1 MYNHT
6 LLSLELFSVVMP
18 LTSAFVHFQL
28 TSKFNKS
35 LHSKYYL
42 FPTLEIKKTKII
54 TLDNKTNAFDF
65 FSH

>member
-28 TSKFNKS
+28 TSEFNKS
-35 LHSKYYL
+35 LHSKHYL
-42 FPTLEIKKTKII
+42 FPTLEIKKKQ
-54 TLDNKTNAFDF
+54 K
-65 FSH
+65 